1 MTNEQRGVISIG
13 SEISFAQGQLLAIL
27 KIQKELIG
35 QQRWTNTYLNGLDVE
50 IKKLETEI
58 EQLKKEMEDAKSV

>member
-1 MTNEQRGVISIG
+1 MANEKRGVINIG
-13 SEISFAQGQLLAIL
+13 SDISFAQGQLLAIL

-58 EQLKKEMEDAKSV
+58 ESLKKEMKDAKSV

>member
-1 MTNEQRGVISIG
+1 MTNEKRGVINIG
-13 SEISFAQGQLLAIL
+13 SDISFAQGQLLAIL

-58 EQLKKEMEDAKSV
+58 ESLKKEMKDAKSV